1 MDVVGHESSKSKWG
15 YALAL
20 ILALTLIGAG
30 LIGYFIYSNGSKDYT
45 GGMLVH
51 FSDMA
56 KEMM

>member
-1 MDVVGHESSKSKWG
+1 MRSSKSKWG

-30 LIGYFIYSNGSKDYT
+30 VIGYFIYSNGSKDYT
-45 GGMLVH
+45 GGMLVRVSH
-51 FSDMA
+51 ME